1 MLSRIIAVA
10 LVGTA
15 VAACASNPQTAAGP
29 QQSTL
34 VGGPLPPPATFGA
47 PVGGDQPAVP
57 ERVNPAVAS
66 AAIGGMF
73 GSVGAAMD
81 DDDKQRAYAA
91 QIQAL
96 ESGGPGA
103 PVAWRNPDSG
113 HYGSIVPGPT
123 FDRGGNKCR
132 QYTHTVYID
141 SKPQTAR
148 GAACRNSSGRWTP
161 V

>member
-1 MLSRIIAVA
+1 MLSRIMAVA
-10 LVGTA
+10 LAGMA
-15 VAACASNPQTAAGP
+15 VAACASSNPFATSSP

-34 VGGPLPPPATFGA
+34 VGPSPVMPSSPMPGETPVERAPPSA
-47 PVGGDQPAVP
+47 
-57 ERVNPAVAS
+57 AVAS

-73 GSVGAAMD
+73 GPLGAAMD

-91 QIQAL
+91 QMQAL

-123 FDRGGNKCR
+123 YDRSGSKCR
-132 QYTHTVYID
+132 QYTHTIYVD

-148 GAACRNSSGRWTP
+148 GAACRNANGRWTP
-161 V
+161 AG